1 MKGLHYEVVG
11 VKSGEKS
18 NNVKGGS
25 WEKPESMLHDVA
37 KECCSYFGTMHNEKM
52 TAAAEVA
59 RQG

>member
-1 MKGLHYEVVG
+1 
-11 VKSGEKS
+11 
-18 NNVKGGS
+18 
-25 WEKPESMLHDVA
+25 MLHDVA